1 MSSGI
6 YKIANKITG
15 DFYIGSAV
23 NLKHFNS
30 PITKNIEYV
39 SDVQVGTI
47 SMTSYIVTSI
57 KRNSMVQKIKY
68 ILSKVF

>member
-1 MSSGI
+1 MEI
-6 YKIANKITG
+6 
-15 DFYIGSAV
+15 
-23 NLKHFNS
+23 KHFNS

-57 KRNSMVQKIKY
+57 KRNSIVQKIKY
-68 ILSKVF
+68 IISKVF